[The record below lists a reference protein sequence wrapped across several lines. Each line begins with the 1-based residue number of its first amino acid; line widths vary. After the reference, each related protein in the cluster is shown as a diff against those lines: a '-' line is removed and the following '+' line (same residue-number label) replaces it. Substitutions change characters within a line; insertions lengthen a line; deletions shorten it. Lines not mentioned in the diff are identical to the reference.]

1 MNMQPQVITGFK
13 FIDDKLGGLGPDKL
27 CCIGGDADPIA
38 AEQICL
44 SLLKGITENQ
54 PDKFVILVNC
64 DKFALLNCNVFAFY
78 GENKSFGEMVIELSN
93 RLNLK
98 QIKGID
104 GTFNDTSLEE
114 LRREITRNLSGKS
127 VSAIVMAD
135 GFKNSTKLKLIAKE
149 LQIPAIVY
157 DCGYSDEDYEELA
170 TRHPAA
176 DILIRCKPTADD
188 KVLELFCHKGNSTK
202 LHKFRTG
209 ADGLQMSLDLP
220 QDKNKL
226 WFYQD

>member
-1 MNMQPQVITGFK
+1 MPTKAITGFK
-13 FIDDKLGGLGPDKL
+13 FMDDKLGGLGPDKL
-27 CCIGGDADPIA
+27 CCIGGDGDPIA

-44 SLLKGITENQ
+44 SLLKGITDNQ

-114 LRREITRNLSGKS
+114 MRREITRVANRKP

-135 GFKNSTKLKLIAKE
+135 GFKNGSKLKLIAKE

-157 DCGYSDEDYEELA
+157 DCGYCDEDYEELA
-170 TRHPAA
+170 SRHPAA
-176 DILIRCKPTADD
+176 DILIRCKSGDNEE
-188 KVLELFCHKGNSTK
+188 VLEMFCHKGNSVK
-202 LHKFRTG
+202 LYKFRTG
-209 ADGLQMSLDLP
+209 TDGLQMSLDLP

-226 WFYQD
+226 WFYQE